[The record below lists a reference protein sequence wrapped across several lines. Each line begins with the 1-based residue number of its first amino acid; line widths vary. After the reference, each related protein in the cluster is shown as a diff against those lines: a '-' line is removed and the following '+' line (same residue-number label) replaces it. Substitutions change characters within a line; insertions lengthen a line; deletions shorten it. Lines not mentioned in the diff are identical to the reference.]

1 MCENI
6 RKSKNDQIQET
17 VGITLIDD
25 NLMENKLRCFGHVHW
40 RYVDVPVRMII
51 RLLFV
56 DDLEEG
62 INQNWHGWM

>member
-25 NLMENKLRCFGHVHW
+25 NLMENKLRCFGHVH
-40 RYVDVPVRMII
+40 
-51 RLLFV
+51 
-56 DDLEEG
+56 
-62 INQNWHGWM
+62 